1 MAFIDAS
8 RCCSFEI
15 KDFIKNICKSAAICA
30 IHIRECTSFCHEDNK
45 YNFFFLNNTLACN
58 LFRHLRC
65 KNKYKD
71 VAETNVRILAKYA
84 VFLFLY
90 I

>member
-1 MAFIDAS
+1 MKTI
-8 RCCSFEI
+8 
-15 KDFIKNICKSAAICA
+15 NII
-30 IHIRECTSFCHEDNK
+30 
-45 YNFFFLNNTLACN
+45 FFFLNNTLACN

-84 VFLFLY
+84 VFLFY
-90 I
+90 IYIDVFKIINYCAMNILSIFVAK